1 MGCCDTSL
9 IRTLMMDRFRMD
21 VLEIFGAFWGHLEAT
36 LGPYWD
42 ILEQPER
49 WASVTILAALSLQP
63 SIAILEPALGILG
76 SPRVL

>member
-1 MGCCDTSL
+1 
-9 IRTLMMDRFRMD
+9 MMDRFKMD

-49 WASVTILAALSLQP
+49 WASVTLLAALSLQP
-63 SIAILEPALGILG
+63 SIAIL
-76 SPRVL
+76 